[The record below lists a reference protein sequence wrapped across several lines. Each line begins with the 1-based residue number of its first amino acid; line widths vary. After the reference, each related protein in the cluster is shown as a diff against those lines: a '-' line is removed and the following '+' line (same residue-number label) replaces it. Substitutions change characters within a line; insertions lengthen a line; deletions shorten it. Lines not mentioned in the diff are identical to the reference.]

1 MKSRSSPSRSGP
13 RLAFAV
19 QGKAGLPRKDLAKAS
34 KRIEYFISGYLA
46 ASGARGLVLGLS
58 GGLDSA
64 VALQLCARAV
74 GAKKVL
80 GLILPAKSTPAS
92 DIRDAASHAD
102 KLSVRHQT
110 VAISPLVKNYAKL
123 LPRATPKIK
132 GNLVARIR
140 MGILYYYA
148 ALDNY
153 LVVGTSDKSELH
165 IGYYTKYGDGGSD
178 LMPLA
183 GLYKTQVR
191 EMAEY
196 VGVPEKIRQK
206 KSSPRLWPGQLAE
219 KELGMDYETIDP
231 ILHCLIDR
239 KMKPRDAA
247 RRLVMPLKVI
257 NSVKSLVD
265 ASVHKRNL
273 PPIAPA

>member
-1 MKSRSSPSRSGP
+1 MK
-13 RLAFAV
+13 
-19 QGKAGLPRKDLAKAS
+19 GKAGLPRKDLAQAS
-34 KRIEYFISGYLA
+34 RSIGHFISGYLA

-64 VALQLCARAV
+64 VTLQLCVKAV
-74 GAKKVL
+74 VAKKVL
-80 GLILPAKSTPAS
+80 GLILPTKSTPAS
-92 DIRDAASHAD
+92 DVHDAASHAD
-102 KLSVRHQT
+102 KLSVRHHT
-110 VAISPLVKNYAKL
+110 IAIDPLVKSYAKL
-123 LPRATPKIK
+123 LPRAGHKTR
-132 GNLVARIR
+132 GNLAARIR

-148 ALDNY
+148 ATENY
-153 LVVGTSDKSELH
+153 LVVGTSDKSELC
-165 IGYYTKYGDGGSD
+165 IGYFTKYGDGGSD

-191 EMAEY
+191 ALAEHL
-196 VGVPEKIRQK
+196 GVPEKIRQK

-247 RRLVMPLKVI
+247 RRLGISLKAV
-257 NSVKSLVD
+257 NSVKSLVS
-265 ASVHKRNL
+265 ASAHKRGF